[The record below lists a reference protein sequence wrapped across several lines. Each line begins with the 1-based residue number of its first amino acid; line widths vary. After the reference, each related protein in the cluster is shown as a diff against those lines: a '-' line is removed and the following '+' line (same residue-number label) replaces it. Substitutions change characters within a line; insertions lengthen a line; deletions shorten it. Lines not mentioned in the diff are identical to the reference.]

1 MSRSKNKRSRYQ
13 NAVGISSVGTIL
25 LFGAVGLGVA
35 FTVIHLK
42 NLEHGKE
49 AEKIALR
56 DEIEDLQSQTHML
69 ANEFLKEC
77 SADRIRARIS
87 ANGSQLREIP
97 QGAVVR
103 VDAPVQPSESVT
115 MR

>member
-1 MSRSKNKRSRYQ
+1 MSRAKNRRSRYQ
-13 NAVGISSVGTIL
+13 NAVGISSVGTLL

-49 AEKIALR
+49 EEKLALR
-56 DEIEDLQSQTHML
+56 EEIEDLQSQTHML
-69 ANEFLKEC
+69 TNEFLKEC
-77 SADRIRARIS
+77 SAERIRARIS
-87 ANGSQLREIP
+87 ANGSRLREIP
-97 QGAVVR
+97 QGAVIR
-103 VDAPVQPSESVT
+103 VDSPIKPEESVT